1 MAMTTGSWGKASA
14 EMNVTPLIDVLL
26 VLIIIFMILPR
37 PNRGELADIP
47 QKNTR
52 PDLPTPEKTIVIQI
66 QQAGEQKRPALKIN
80 EQDVSWEDLEA
91 SLRKIYDLRI
101 EKIAFLKG
109 DADIDFQYV
118 AEVVDITH
126 HAGVVRVGLLGKT
139 D

>member
-1 MAMTTGSWGKASA
+1 MAMTTGGWGKASA
-14 EMNVTPLIDVLL
+14 EMNVTSLIDVLL

-37 PNRGELADIP
+37 PSRGEPADIP

-52 PDLPTPEKTIVIQI
+52 PDLPTPEVIVIQI

-80 EQDVSWEDLEA
+80 EQDVAWGDLQARARE
-91 SLRKIYDLRI
+91 IYDLRM

>member
-1 MAMTTGSWGKASA
+1 M
-14 EMNVTPLIDVLL
+14 VP
-26 VLIIIFMILPR
+26 IINFKTLAR

-66 QQAGEQKRPALKIN
+66 QLAGEQKRPALKIN

-126 HAGVVRVGLLGKT
+126 HAGVVRVGLLGKI

>member
-1 MAMTTGSWGKASA
+1 MAMTTGGWGKASA
-14 EMNVTPLIDVLL
+14 EMNVTSLIDVLL

-52 PDLPTPEKTIVIQI
+52 PDLPTPEVIVIQI

-80 EQDVSWEDLEA
+80 EQDVGWEDLEA

-118 AEVVDITH
+118 AEVVGSNH
-126 HAGVVRVGLLGKT
+126 HAGGVS
-139 D
+139 